1 MASITQTP
9 DGSYRVKI
17 RKRGYEP
24 ISRNFTRKGEAQRW
38 AREVETEMDKGIFV
52 STIEA
57 ETTLVSDIMNR
68 YQEEVAS
75 TKKSA
80 YDIGRRLKLL
90 RPYFGH
96 LTLAAVTPSIIK
108 IYKEERL
115 SIRMPETVRKELGVL
130 NRVLDFAIK
139 DCEIYMPRG
148 NPMTNVRLP
157 PKSKGRDRR
166 LNHGEE
172 QKLVEAL
179 SEYGGF
185 ILPFFLFA
193 LETGMRRGEIVKLDW
208 KDINLQSRVAT
219 SRDTKNGEDRA
230 IPLSTQAIS
239 ILQTIPRHIS
249 GRVFP
254 IRGDSATQAFRR
266 CRERAGIEDFR
277 LHDLRHEATSRFF
290 ELGLS
295 IMEVSSITGHKD
307 LAMLKRYTHL
317 RPQDLAK
324 KLG

>member
-57 ETTLVSDIMNR
+57 ETTLVSDIMDR

-75 TKKSA
+75 SKKSF
-80 YDIGRRLKLL
+80 YDIKCRLKLL
-90 RPYFGH
+90 KSSFGH

-108 IYKEERL
+108 SYRDDRL
-115 SIRMPETVRKELGVL
+115 ITRKPETVRKELGVL
-130 NRVLDFAIK
+130 SRVFDFAIR
-139 DCEIYMPRG
+139 DCEIYTPRG
-148 NPMTNVRLP
+148 NPMSNVRLP
-157 PKSKGRDRR
+157 PKARGRDRR
-166 LNHGEE
+166 LNDGEE

-179 SEYGGF
+179 AEYGGY
-185 ILPFFLFA
+185 ILPLFLFA
-193 LETGMRRGEIVKLDW
+193 LETGMRRGEIVTLDW
-208 KDINLQSRVAT
+208 KDINFQGRTAI
-219 SRDTKNGEDRA
+219 SRDTKNGEDRV
-230 IPLSTQAIS
+230 IPLSTRALS
-239 ILQTIPRHIS
+239 ILQSIPRHIS

-254 IRGDSATQAFRR
+254 IRGDSATQAFKR

-307 LAMLKRYTHL
+307 LAILKRYTHL